1 MADLQRNGVVDRDIN
16 QAITTL
22 KKGTY
27 LLKYGRRG
35 KPKFCPFK
43 LSNDESKLIWY
54 SRRKEKHIRLSH
66 VSRIIPGQ
74 RTVSIVLFLN
84 HHSFIL
90 ISFNILCLGL
100 QAVFQRYP
108 QPEKEYQS
116 FSLILNDRSLDLIC
130 KDKKEAEVWLFGLK
144 ALVSHGI
151 NRKWRVEAGSDTT
164 VSGDSPELHNKKSPP
179 NPHFPLSDL
188 FFALCFA
195 LLQDRGDA
203 QGIQAPSEPGNRL
216 GKTFAD
222 IVTHA
227 ASIKVTSKPDL
238 VEFGLIAASCV
249 ENINNRSSGA
259 DVVRASS
266 SSSVSSLS
274 HGSCKED
281 VDALVDIFI
290 WGQGVGEGI
299 LGGGEDKVESSFN
312 TKIDALLPKA
322 MESTTVLDVHGI
334 ACGSSHAVI
343 VTKQGEIF
351 SWGEESGGRLGHG
364 ADADVP
370 QPKLMDTLRGMNFQS
385 AACGEYHTC
394 AVTVSGDLYTWGDGA
409 HSSGLLGHGSDVS
422 HWIPRRVSDMDGMHV
437 SYVSCG
443 PWHTALLTSGGELFT
458 FGDGYFGAL
467 GHGDRSST
475 TVLRKVETLS
485 RLRTTRVSCGSW
497 HTAAVVVTESS
508 DDGCPDSS
516 SSTKLF
522 TWGDG
527 DKGELG
533 HGNREPRLS
542 PQSVDALFDV
552 NISQVACGQN
562 LTVTLSTSG
571 QVYTMGSSA
580 YGQLGSRTVDGKVPT
595 RVGGKIAGR
604 FVEEIACGS
613 HHVAV
618 VTSKKEVYTWG
629 KGTNGQL
636 GHGNTDDRETPT
648 RVDFLKDKQ
657 VKSVVCGSN
666 FTAVLSLHKWVP
678 SADQSMCSSCRNP
691 FGFIRKRHN
700 CYNCGLIFCKSCTTR
715 KSLKASLAP
724 IMNKPYR
731 VCDDCFAKL
740 KKSGEP
746 FSAFLPPKAQ
756 NGNIPRKFDESI
768 DKEVLALRSH
778 AQLSRLSSLGSSS
791 QAESRL
797 SRSELKL
804 DFENRTIFP
813 AQTGNFH
820 LGGFNTPRLPI
831 YPVGDSRKSLPPISR
846 RTSRATSPASGKSS
860 NRSSTVT
867 IDDSKQMNDN
877 ANQEIINLRAQVEA
891 LTCKSRQLEA
901 ELEKTSRRL
910 QEVTARAETEAG
922 KYKSAEE
929 IIMSL
934 TDKLE
939 QVTDMLPPGQKGLL
953 YNAGPIA
960 KHTTVEHVFAN
971 ATNMMCTM

>member
-1 MADLQRNGVVDRDIN
+1 MRNKRVGFNLLSGARIIKFCVCINKGKLENLLVCKKGYIDGSFVKWWYVHGAKVENNKARMADLQRNGVVDRDIN

-22 KKGTY
+22 KKGTS

-74 RTVSIVLFLN
+74 RT
-84 HHSFIL
+84 
-90 ISFNILCLGL
+90 
-100 QAVFQRYP
+100 AVFQRYP

-179 NPHFPLSDL
+179 NPHF
-188 FFALCFA
+188 
-195 LLQDRGDA
+195 DRGDA

-259 DVVRASS
+259 DVVRVSS

-666 FTAVLSLHKWVP
+666 FTAVLSLHKW
-678 SADQSMCSSCRNP
+678 
-691 FGFIRKRHN
+691 
-700 CYNCGLIFCKSCTTR
+700 
-715 KSLKASLAP
+715 
-724 IMNKPYR
+724 
-731 VCDDCFAKL
+731 
-740 KKSGEP
+740 
-746 FSAFLPPKAQ
+746 AQ

-877 ANQEIINLRAQVEA
+877 ANQEIINLRAQDEMISFLQVEA